1 MAIFLYFLLF
11 LLKKIQNINYLKLS
25 FERNLTSLTTENIM
39 QKIYNNDIYTNIKIG
54 SHSQEIPI
62 TYKMNSFP
70 FYIISSDSQSKTN
83 KVYDYQ
89 KSKSFT
95 KFTNDS
101 KINFEGE
108 EFLIAN
114 TASDT
119 ISLPYTNFKNLDK
132 FQFLITSKLND
143 QFIINE
149 GGTFGLFIDSAKESY
164 ENIDFVSQ
172 LKKRK
177 LIDGYSFYFKFP
189 NKNKDKG
196 EIIIGARPDQIDQK
210 NYNYSHF
217 KSENC
222 EFEVLKQFWS
232 LRFDTVKYNNNTF
245 LSDNIYFQI
254 EKGVIVAPREI
265 KVIMNNKFFNN
276 YDCSENNFQSNDLGT
291 EYNFISCKDNIKI
304 EKFGN
309 LTFYHKKLN
318 STFILNHEDLFYY
331 FKGRYY
337 FLVVFHNEDIS
348 NYWIFGS
355 PFFKKYEIIF
365 DKDKGTIGVYD
376 TINKDSSFDWKILI
390 IIFLIFLSGGL
401 VFYIIFYLFKKKRKI
416 RANEL
421 EDNYEYISQ

>member
-132 FQFLITSKLND
+132 FQFLITSKLNE

-196 EIIIGARPDQIDQK
+196 EIIIGARPDR
-210 NYNYSHF
+210 S
-217 KSENC
+217 
-222 EFEVLKQFWS
+222 
-232 LRFDTVKYNNNTF
+232 
-245 LSDNIYFQI
+245 
-254 EKGVIVAPREI
+254 
-265 KVIMNNKFFNN
+265 
-276 YDCSENNFQSNDLGT
+276 
-291 EYNFISCKDNIKI
+291 
-304 EKFGN
+304 
-309 LTFYHKKLN
+309 KKL
-318 STFILNHEDLFYY
+318 
-331 FKGRYY
+331 
-337 FLVVFHNEDIS
+337 
-348 NYWIFGS
+348 
-355 PFFKKYEIIF
+355 
-365 DKDKGTIGVYD
+365 
-376 TINKDSSFDWKILI
+376 
-390 IIFLIFLSGGL
+390 
-401 VFYIIFYLFKKKRKI
+401 
-416 RANEL
+416 
-421 EDNYEYISQ
+421 